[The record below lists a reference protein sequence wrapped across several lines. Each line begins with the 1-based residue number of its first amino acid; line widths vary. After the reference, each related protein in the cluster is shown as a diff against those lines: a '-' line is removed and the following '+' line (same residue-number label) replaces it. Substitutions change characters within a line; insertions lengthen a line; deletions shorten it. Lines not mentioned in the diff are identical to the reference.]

1 MYEVPSW
8 KPGKFSNGV
17 LALKSGY
24 GMDGLSPPPGALEVG
39 IGVIPLGCCGDDVSR
54 KERTKEH
61 MSTTGRLDFF

>member
-1 MYEVPSW
+1 
-8 KPGKFSNGV
+8 V